1 LLKSEINNQAE
12 FIKDQFGV
20 ITAKPRSPDI
30 VSEDDDAPEPPQ
42 DIHSSQ
48 FDFFFSNFIY
58 SVEQGILVTDNR
70 WFVEATLPGPG
81 ITREKHTAHIPQV
94 KPLI

>member
-1 LLKSEINNQAE
+1 LAKGPDPLCNRDKQEIAIATRQNLLKSEINNQAE

-48 FDFFFSNFIY
+48 FDFFFKFYLFS
-58 SVEQGILVTDNR
+58 
-70 WFVEATLPGPG
+70 
-81 ITREKHTAHIPQV
+81 
-94 KPLI
+94 